1 MTRTTGRGLLREAH
15 SERFAIPAF
24 NVSNLETIQGV
35 IAAAEAASAPV
46 FLQLSPGAL
55 AYAGY
60 DTLLRLV
67 ADLAERASAPVVLH
81 LDHCRDPATVERAID
96 DGFGS
101 VMYDGSALPLEENV
115 ATTRRLVERARA
127 RDDGLAV
134 EAELGRIGGREDTD
148 PADAWASRTTPREA
162 VEFVDATGIDVLA
175 PNLGNLHRMPD
186 DSMRLDVGQIRAIAE
201 ATGRPLALHGGSGVE
216 LEQLRAAIEAG
227 VGKVNISSRVTR
239 ALAAGIRETWAED
252 PEQLDLR
259 RYLGR
264 GREAVQALAAAY
276 IDRCGVAGRASAP
289 GEPASPPAG
298 PVWTAHD
305 TEAE

>member
-1 MTRTTGRGLLREAH
+1 MSTEYLLRIEQPH
-15 SERFAIPAF
+15 THLL
-24 NVSNLETIQGV
+24 NVTIRL
-35 IAAAEAASAPV
+35 ASADAGLELVMP
-46 FLQLSPGAL
+46 SWTPGSYL
-55 AYAGY
+55 I
-60 DTLLRLV
+60 R
-67 ADLAERASAPVVLH
+67 EFPR
-81 LDHCRDPATVERAID
+81 
-96 DGFGS
+96 
-101 VMYDGSALPLEENV
+101 NV
-115 ATTRRLVERARA
+115 QDFAAH
-127 RDDGLAV
+127 D
-134 EAELGRIGGREDTD
+134 
-148 PADAWASRTTPREA
+148 
-162 VEFVDATGIDVLA
+162 
-175 PNLGNLHRMPD
+175 
-186 DSMRLDVGQIRAIAE
+186 

>member
-1 MTRTTGRGLLREAH
+1 M
-15 SERFAIPAF
+15 
-24 NVSNLETIQGV
+24 
-35 IAAAEAASAPV
+35 
-46 FLQLSPGAL
+46 
-55 AYAGY
+55 
-60 DTLLRLV
+60 
-67 ADLAERASAPVVLH
+67 
-81 LDHCRDPATVERAID
+81 ERAID

-186 DSMRLDVGQIRAIAE
+186 DSMRLEVGQIRAIAE